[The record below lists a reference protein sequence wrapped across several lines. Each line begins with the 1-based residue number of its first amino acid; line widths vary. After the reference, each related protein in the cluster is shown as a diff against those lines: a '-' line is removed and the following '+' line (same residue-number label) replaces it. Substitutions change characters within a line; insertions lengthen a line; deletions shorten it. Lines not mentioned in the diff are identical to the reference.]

1 MSVNKPI
8 QLGLCC
14 INTKLRAQT
23 PPVFSSR
30 RMIIRTIDQDGDWT
44 FGNGIGSYRRNLLAL
59 TQDLETRL
67 KEWVGDCFFNVE
79 GGIDWYN
86 RIGSN
91 NRRELQQDIKV
102 LILQT
107 EGITGVINLS
117 LDYKSTSRNLNLT
130 YSITTIYSNET
141 ITNNITV

>member
-1 MSVNKPI
+1 
-8 QLGLCC
+8 
-14 INTKLRAQT
+14 
-23 PPVFSSR
+23 
-30 RMIIRTIDQDGDWT
+30 MIIRTIDQDGDWT
-44 FGNGIGSYRRNLLAL
+44 FGNGIASYKRNLLAL

-91 NRRELQQDIKV
+91 SRKELQEDIKV

-107 EGITGVINLS
+107 EGVTGIENIS
-117 LDYKSTSRNLNLT
+117 LEYSNTIRNVNLT

>member
-1 MSVNKPI
+1 
-8 QLGLCC
+8 
-14 INTKLRAQT
+14 
-23 PPVFSSR
+23 
-30 RMIIRTIDQDGDWT
+30 MIIRTIDQEGDWT
-44 FGNGIGSYRRNLLAL
+44 FGNGRGSYRSNLLGL
-59 TQDLETRL
+59 IQNLETRL
-67 KEWVGDCFFNVE
+67 KEWVGDCFFNTG

-91 NRRELQQDIKV
+91 NKKELQEDVKV

-107 EGITGVINLS
+107 KDVTGIEDLS
-117 LDYKSTSRNLNLT
+117 LDYNNTSRNLNLT